1 MGHWLGTLSDGKL
14 FNGYGVS
21 VWEEEKVLDLDG
33 GDDTYCHLTV
43 YFINKK
49 WLIWKIFYVYFTTHE
64 KILHFTGK
72 EIQIKTMRQKFVP
85 VL

>member
-1 MGHWLGTLSDGKL
+1 MGR
-14 FNGYGVS
+14 VS